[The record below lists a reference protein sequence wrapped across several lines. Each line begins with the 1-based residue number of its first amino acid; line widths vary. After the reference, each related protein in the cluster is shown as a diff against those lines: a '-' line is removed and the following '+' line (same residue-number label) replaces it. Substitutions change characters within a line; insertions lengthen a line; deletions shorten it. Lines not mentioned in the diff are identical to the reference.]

1 MPTAS
6 PRESPRH
13 DSAATGS
20 REPPMTVESA
30 GLLLYR
36 RGADTAEILLGHMG
50 GPFWARKDAGAWSIP
65 KGEIEP
71 GEEPLACALREFT
84 EELGLP
90 APDGPYTSLGTIR
103 QSRKI
108 VHAWAVEHDLD
119 PAAIDPGTFTMV
131 WPPRSGQEQDFPE
144 VDRVAWFSPAEAA
157 ERIVAGQRELLD
169 RWAQSVSH

>member
-1 MPTAS
+1 
-6 PRESPRH
+6 
-13 DSAATGS
+13 
-20 REPPMTVESA
+20 MTTESA

-36 RGADTAEILLGHMG
+36 RHEGSVDVLLGHMG

-71 GEEPLACALREFT
+71 GEEALACALREFT

-90 APDGPYTSLGTIR
+90 APEGPYTSLGTIR
-103 QSRKI
+103 QSRKL

-119 PAAIDPGTFTMV
+119 PDTIVPGTFTMV
-131 WPPRSGQEQDFPE
+131 WPPRSGQEGEFPE
-144 VDRVAWFSPAEAA
+144 VDRVAWFAPAEAA

-169 RWAQSVSH
+169 RWAQSVGH